1 MWADLIVLYT
11 IATEDTSI
19 WQREQPCLK
28 KYVAVRN
35 DEWQPAD
42 SNFGEMFECE
52 MADVRHL
59 TFDEQKYFISA
70 LITLLQINFL
80 LFIYLNITSP
90 KLSPN

>member
-1 MWADLIVLYT
+1 MVLYT
-11 IATEDTSI
+11 IATEDASI
-19 WQREQPCLK
+19 CQREQPYLK

-35 DEWQPAD
+35 DERQPAD
-42 SNFGEMFECE
+42 SNFGEMFECK
-52 MADVRHL
+52 MANIRHL